1 MQIGYFLSSEEF
13 SPRELVEQAKQA
25 EQAGFHA
32 LWISDHY
39 HPWNDEQ
46 GHSPFVWSVIGAVAE
61 AVDLPITTGVTC
73 PTVRIHPAIIAQAAA
88 TSAVLTQG
96 RFTLGVGSGEALNE
110 HILGDAWPNI
120 ETRLEML
127 EEAVEVIRML
137 WKGGMQ
143 DHRGTHYEVQNARIY
158 DLPDELPKIL
168 VSGFGPQATK
178 LAAKI
183 GDGFVTTSPDKENIE
198 LYRAEGG
205 RGPVHAGT
213 KVCFGPDEQ
222 ECRETVMRL
231 WPNQGLPGELAQV
244 LPTPAHFEQ
253 ACELVTADMLSSPC
267 GPDLDKH
274 AESLQAY
281 ADAGVDELFVQQIGP
296 DQDAFFS
303 DWAKEILP
311 RFGDQEPRFGRAS
324 QQVA

>member
-1 MQIGYFLSSEEF
+1 MQIGCFLSSEEF

-127 EEAVEVIRML
+127 EEAVEVIRTL
-137 WKGGMQ
+137 WQGGMQ
-143 DHRGTHYEVQNARIY
+143 DHRGIHYEVQNARIY
-158 DLPDELPKIL
+158 DLPAEPPPIL
-168 VSGFGPQATK
+168 VSGFGPKATR
-178 LAAKI
+178 LAAQI
-183 GDGFVTTSPDKENIE
+183 GDGFCTTSPDAENIS
-198 LYRAEGG
+198 LYRSEGG
-205 RGPVHAGT
+205 TGPVHAGT
-213 KVCFGPDEQ
+213 KVCFGPDEEQ
-222 ECRETVMRL
+222 ARETVMRL
-231 WPNQGLPGELAQV
+231 WPNEALPGELAQV
-244 LPTPAHFEQ
+244 LPVPAHFEQ
-253 ACELVTADMLSSPC
+253 ACEL
-267 GPDLDKH
+267 
-274 AESLQAY
+274 
-281 ADAGVDELFVQQIGP
+281 
-296 DQDAFFS
+296 
-303 DWAKEILP
+303 
-311 RFGDQEPRFGRAS
+311 
-324 QQVA
+324 